1 MSSNSNSTELDFKKM
16 IDLVMDAIL
25 ILGGDEIVYSNRAA
39 NRLLSFDEHTSL
51 SGLSIGMFLDP
62 SDMPIIHASLNK
74 ICCRQSDMESVQ
86 LSIHSSSNV
95 QIPAEITLLHF
106 SDQDQSLV
114 QLTIRDISTRKIA
127 EESMIQSEKLSVIGE
142 LSAGIL
148 HEIRNPLTSIKGF
161 LQLMQ
166 TTEQLNQDYL
176 DIIMRE
182 IEQIEKITSELL
194 YFTKPRSE
202 RFAQVDLSNIAH
214 ETLQLFESQAMNLR
228 IQMVL
233 DTGDCS
239 HFIFGDKTQLKQVFV
254 NLIKNALEAI
264 HRDGT
269 ITIRLTSVD
278 QYEKVLIQDTGS
290 GIPQHIFNNLGK
302 SFFTT
307 KASGTGL
314 GLMVTYTIVK
324 NHKGSV
330 NVTSKEHSGT
340 TFHLRFPKVTAD

>member
-1 MSSNSNSTELDFKKM
+1 MSSNSNSTEFDFKKM

-25 ILGGDEIVYSNRAA
+25 ILSGDEIVYSNRAA

-51 SGLSIGMFLDP
+51 CGLPIGMFVDP
-62 SDMPIIHASLNK
+62 LDMPLIHASLNK
-74 ICCRQSDMESVQ
+74 ICCRQSDTESVQ
-86 LSIHSSSNV
+86 LSIHSSNNV
-95 QIPAEITLLHF
+95 QIPVEIALF
-106 SDQDQSLV
+106 YFPDEDQSLV
-114 QLTIRDISTRKIA
+114 QLTIRDVSNRKEA

-166 TTEQLNQDYL
+166 TTEKLNQDYL

-194 YFTKPRSE
+194 YFTKPKSE
-202 RFAQVDLSNIAH
+202 HFSQVDLSNIVN
-214 ETLQLFESQAMNLR
+214 ETLQLFESQAVNLNT
-228 IQMVL
+228 QMIL
-233 DTGDCS
+233 DSDGAS
-239 HFIFGDKTQLKQVFV
+239 HFILGDKTQLKQVFV

-264 HRDGT
+264 HGHGT
-269 ITIRLTSVD
+269 ITIRLTSSE

-307 KASGTGL
+307 KETGTGL

-324 NHKGSV
+324 NHKGTV
-330 NVTSKEHSGT
+330 NVTSKEHCGT
-340 TFHLRFPKVTAD
+340 TFHLNFPKVTTK